1 MGLVRGAAGVG
12 LMVILAMA
20 GCSDSGRD
28 GSGRDGS
35 GGAPTAAANAGL
47 GAAPTATPSVNVPRK
62 VGEASFQTPS
72 KNIACHLDAE
82 SARCDIGQKQWAPP
96 PKPDDCQLAW
106 GNGVAVER
114 GGEAT
119 FTCAGDTL
127 LGAGNLLPY
136 GQSLRAGDFLCD
148 STATALRCSNV
159 GSGHGFTLSVQEYQ
173 LF

>member
-1 MGLVRGAAGVG
+1 MGLVRGVAGVG
-12 LMVILAMA
+12 LMVLLAMA
-20 GCSDSGRD
+20 GCSSSGGD

-47 GAAPTATPSVNVPRK
+47 GAAPSATPSVSVARR
-62 VGEASFQTPS
+62 VSEASFQTPS
-72 KNIACHLDAE
+72 KNIACHLSAE
-82 SARCDIGQKQWAPP
+82 SARCDIGRKQWSPP

-114 GGEAT
+114 RGEAT

-127 LGAGNLLPY
+127 LGAGTLLPY
-136 GQSLRAGDFLCD
+136 GQSLQAGDVVCD
-148 STATALRCSNV
+148 STTTALRCSNV
-159 GSGHGFTLSVQEYQ
+159 GSGHGFMLSVQQYQ